1 MKNSAIIFDYGGT
14 LDTRGD
20 HWGKVIW
27 HAYERH
33 AIPVSE
39 QAFRDAYVHA
49 ERTLGKEDII
59 RPADTF
65 RHTLDVKLDLQF
77 SYLRD
82 NGLWQCSDS
91 EIKKKHEAVLSSLYE
106 GLQATVKHSRQVL
119 LALRERGCRM
129 VLVSNFYGNV
139 ETVLREM
146 QLDDLFVRVIES
158 AVVGIRKPDP
168 RIFLLG
174 VEALGVPAPQ
184 VTVVGDNYGKDILP
198 GHEAGCRTVW
208 LRGESWKDEDVDGKA
223 ADYQIN
229 DIAEILTD
237 IPGLPVTF
245 SASSETE

>member
-1 MKNSAIIFDYGGT
+1 MRDSAIIFDYGGT

-33 AIPVSE
+33 SVPVSE
-39 QAFRDAYVHA
+39 QAFRDAYVYA
-49 ERTLGKEDII
+49 ERTLGRENII
-59 RPADTF
+59 KPTDTF
-65 RHTLDVKLDLQF
+65 RHTLDVKLSLQF

-82 NGLWQCSDS
+82 NRLWQAADP
-91 EIKKKHEAVLSSLYE
+91 EMEEKHEALLSSLYE
-106 GLQATVKHSRQVL
+106 GLQATVAHSRRVL

-146 QLDDLFVRVIES
+146 QLADLFVKVVES

-174 VEALGVPAPQ
+174 VEALDVPASQ

-198 GHEAGCRTVW
+198 GKEAGCRTVW

-223 ADYQIN
+223 ADYQID
-229 DIAEILTD
+229 DISELLSEVPS
-237 IPGLPVTF
+237 IPTSYPAF
-245 SASSETE
+245 PD

>member
-1 MKNSAIIFDYGGT
+1 MRDSAIIFDYGGT

-33 AIPVSE
+33 SVPVSE
-39 QAFRDAYVHA
+39 QAFRDAYVYA
-49 ERTLGKEDII
+49 ERTLGRENII
-59 RPADTF
+59 KPTDTF
-65 RHTLDVKLDLQF
+65 RHTLDVKLSLQF

-82 NGLWQCSDS
+82 NRLWQAADS
-91 EIKKKHEAVLSSLYE
+91 EMEEKHEALLSSLYE
-106 GLQATVKHSRQVL
+106 GLQATVAHSRRVL

-146 QLDDLFVRVIES
+146 QLADLFVKVVES

-174 VEALGVPAPQ
+174 VEALDVPASQ

-198 GHEAGCRTVW
+198 GKEAGCRTVW

-223 ADYQIN
+223 ADYQIE
-229 DIAEILTD
+229 DISELLSD
-237 IPGLPVTF
+237 VPSIPTSYPAF
-245 SASSETE
+245 SD

>member
-1 MKNSAIIFDYGGT
+1 MRDSAIIFDYGGT

-33 AIPVSE
+33 SVPVSE
-39 QAFRDAYVHA
+39 QAFRDAYVYA
-49 ERTLGKEDII
+49 ERTLGRENII
-59 RPADTF
+59 KPTDTF
-65 RHTLDVKLDLQF
+65 RHTLDVKLSLQF

-82 NGLWQCSDS
+82 NRLWQAADP
-91 EIKKKHEAVLSSLYE
+91 EMEEKHEALLSSLYE
-106 GLQATVKHSRQVL
+106 GLQATVAHSRRVL
-119 LALRERGCRM
+119 LAPRERGCLM
-129 VLVSNFYGNV
+129 VLVSNFYVNV

-146 QLDDLFVRVIES
+146 QLADLFVKVVES

-174 VEALGVPAPQ
+174 VEALDVPASQ

-198 GHEAGCRTVW
+198 GKEAGCRTVW

-223 ADYQIN
+223 ADYQID
-229 DIAEILTD
+229 DISELLSD
-237 IPGLPVTF
+237 VPSIPTSYPAF
-245 SASSETE
+245 PD